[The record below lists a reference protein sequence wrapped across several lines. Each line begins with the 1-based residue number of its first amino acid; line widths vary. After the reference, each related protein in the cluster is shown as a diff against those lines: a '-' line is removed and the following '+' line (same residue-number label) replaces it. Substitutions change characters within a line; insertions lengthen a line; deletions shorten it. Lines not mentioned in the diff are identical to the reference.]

1 VQVSTASDIQ
11 HRVNLVRRIVAGDQ
25 QAEVELVE
33 HYSRGVMFIIRRE
46 LGGASVV
53 DDLCQQTFRIALE
66 KIRHGDLCEPE
77 KLSGFMC
84 GIARNLVIDHF
95 RRRAREES
103 LTEIEE
109 VAPLAHTAPNQ
120 FDELLLKE
128 KSALVRKVI
137 TELPSDRD
145 RQILFRFYIAEEE
158 KERICAD
165 LGLTGLHFNRVLF
178 RARERY
184 RELYEKRVTRR

>member
-1 VQVSTASDIQ
+1 VQLSAASDTQ
-11 HRVNLVRRIVAGDQ
+11 DRVNLVRRIVAGDQ

-33 HYSRGVMFIIRRE
+33 RYSRGVMFIIRRE
-46 LGGASVV
+46 LGGASIVE
-53 DDLCQQTFRIALE
+53 DLCQETFRIALE
-66 KIRHGDLCEPE
+66 KIRRGDLCEPE

-84 GIARNLVIDHF
+84 GIARNLVIEHF
-95 RRRAREES
+95 RRRTREES

-109 VAPLAHTAPNQ
+109 VAPLAHLAPNQ

-128 KSALVRKVI
+128 KGALVRQVI
-137 TELPSDRD
+137 MELPSDRD

-184 RELYEKRVTRR
+184 RELYEKRVTR